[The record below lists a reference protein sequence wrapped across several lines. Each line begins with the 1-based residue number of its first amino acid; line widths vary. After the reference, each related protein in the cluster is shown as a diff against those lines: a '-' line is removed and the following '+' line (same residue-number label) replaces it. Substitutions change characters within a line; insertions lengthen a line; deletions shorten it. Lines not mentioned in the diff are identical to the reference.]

1 MLGLQRFA
9 TTWLPGARESLE
21 KIWMNQIMIQTVAVI
36 MMVTVINVCFNT
48 SHVTGILDYPYYT
61 VNVH

>member
-21 KIWMNQIMIQTVAVI
+21 K
-36 MMVTVINVCFNT
+36 NVDESGYDPDSGSDHDGDRDSCLLQY
-48 SHVTGILDYPYYT
+48 HVTGILDYPYT